1 VLQLR
6 PAKQLVLLQL
16 LLRLLFL
23 QTNLQALQ
31 LVLRCFSIPMCTGR
45 GMCLA
50 VIRLLVCG
58 VAFSML

>member
-23 QTNLQALQ
+23 QTNLQAPQ
-31 LVLRCFSIPMCTGR
+31 LVLHWCSTRM
-45 GMCLA
+45 
-50 VIRLLVCG
+50 
-58 VAFSML
+58 